1 MSNSKFDFNHVR
13 YENQISQ
20 IIEIS
25 LIDQYGTNG
34 YKSIIKTM
42 MKECGKSEKEI
53 TGNYGLFA
61 NMVQVVFGRIGD
73 TKILDPIKME
83 INRIEINKT
92 NYTNTIEIPN
102 IQKKQMRLLIA
113 DDEPHLLEIYQ
124 DWLKLDN
131 RHIIT
136 AENGQKCLEIYQKEY
151 AHSKLNQLQNYFDV
165 VILDHNMPLLNGLQ
179 TAMEILKINPNQ
191 RIIFASGYIEN
202 IVLDSLTEINKAI
215 EVIKKPFSI
224 EALDDMINNKT
235 LLDKFEEINSNQ
247 KEESISVRYS
257 NAMTILNSY
266 NHKCQDR

>member
-1 MSNSKFDFNHVR
+1 MSNSKFDFNHIR

-61 NMVQVVFGRIGD
+61 NMVQTVFGKIGD
-73 TKILDPIKME
+73 SKILEPIKME
-83 INRIEINKT
+83 INRLGIT
-92 NYTNTIEIPN
+92 QTNTTEIPDMQ
-102 IQKKQMRLLIA
+102 IKQMRLLIA
-113 DDEPHLLEIYQ
+113 DDEPHLLSVYQ

-131 RHIIT
+131 RHVIT
-136 AENGQKCLEIYQKEY
+136 AENGQKCLEIYC
-151 AHSKLNQLQNYFDV
+151 AHSKSNQLQNYFDV
-165 VILDHNMPLLNGLQ
+165 VILDHNMPVLNGLQ
-179 TAMEILKINPNQ
+179 TAIEILKINPNQ

-235 LLDKFEEINSNQ
+235 LLNKFEEINSNQ
-247 KEESISVRYS
+247 REESISVKYS
-257 NAMTILNSY
+257 NAMEILNNY
-266 NHKCQDR
+266 NRK

>member
-1 MSNSKFDFNHVR
+1 MSNSKFDFNHIR

-61 NMVQVVFGRIGD
+61 NMVQTVFGKIGD
-73 TKILDPIKME
+73 SKILEPIKME
-83 INRIEINKT
+83 INRLGIT
-92 NYTNTIEIPN
+92 QTNTTEILDM
-102 IQKKQMRLLIA
+102 QTKQMRLLIA
-113 DDEPHLLEIYQ
+113 DDEPHLLSVYQ

-131 RHIIT
+131 RHVIT
-136 AENGQKCLEIYQKEY
+136 AENGQKCLEIYC
-151 AHSKLNQLQNYFDV
+151 AHSKSNQLQNYFDV
-165 VILDHNMPLLNGLQ
+165 VILDHNMPVLNGLQ
-179 TAMEILKINPNQ
+179 TAIEILKINPNQ

-235 LLDKFEEINSNQ
+235 LLNKFEEINSNQ
-247 KEESISVRYS
+247 REESISVKYS
-257 NAMTILNSY
+257 NAMEILNNY
-266 NHKCQDR
+266 NRK

>member
-1 MSNSKFDFNHVR
+1 MSNSKLDFNHVR
-13 YENQISQ
+13 YENQISE

-53 TGNYGLFA
+53 TGNYELFA

-83 INRIEINKT
+83 INKLEINKI
-92 NYTNTIEIPN
+92 NHTNTIEVPN
-102 IQKKQMRLLIA
+102 TQTKQMRLLIA
-113 DDEPHLLEIYQ
+113 DDEPHLLNLYQ

-131 RHIIT
+131 RHVIT
-136 AENGQKCLEIYQKEY
+136 AENGQKCLEIYH
-151 AHSKLNQLQNYFDV
+151 AHSKLNQLQSYFDV
-165 VILDHNMPLLNGLQ
+165 VILDHNMPELNGLQ
-179 TAMEILKINPNQ
+179 TAIEILKINPNQ

-235 LLDKFEEINSNQ
+235 LLDKFEEFNSNQ
-247 KEESISVRYS
+247 KEENISVRYS
-257 NAMTILNSY
+257 NAMEILNNY
-266 NHKCQDR
+266 NSK

>member
-1 MSNSKFDFNHVR
+1 MSNSKFDFNHIR

-61 NMVQVVFGRIGD
+61 NMVQIVFGKIGD
-73 TKILDPIKME
+73 SKILEPIKME
-83 INRIEINKT
+83 INRLGIT
-92 NYTNTIEIPN
+92 QTNTTEIPDM
-102 IQKKQMRLLIA
+102 QTKQIRLLIA
-113 DDEPHLLEIYQ
+113 DDEPHLLSVYQ

-131 RHIIT
+131 RHVIT
-136 AENGQKCLEIYQKEY
+136 AENGQKCLEIYC
-151 AHSKLNQLQNYFDV
+151 AHSKSNQLQNYFDV
-165 VILDHNMPLLNGLQ
+165 VILDHNMPVLNGLQ
-179 TAMEILKINPNQ
+179 TAIEILKINPNQ

-235 LLDKFEEINSNQ
+235 LLNKFEEINSNQ
-247 KEESISVRYS
+247 REESISVKYS
-257 NAMTILNSY
+257 NAMEILNNY
-266 NHKCQDR
+266 NRK

>member
-61 NMVQVVFGRIGD
+61 NMVQTVFGKIGD
-73 TKILDPIKME
+73 SKILEPVKME
-83 INRIEINKT
+83 INRLGIT
-92 NYTNTIEIPN
+92 QTNTIEIPDM
-102 IQKKQMRLLIA
+102 QTKQMRLLIA
-113 DDEPHLLEIYQ
+113 DDEPHLLSVYQ

-131 RHIIT
+131 RHVIT
-136 AENGQKCLEIYQKEY
+136 AENGQKCLEIYC
-151 AHSKLNQLQNYFDV
+151 AHSKSNQLQNYFDV
-165 VILDHNMPLLNGLQ
+165 VILDHNMPVLNGLQ
-179 TAMEILKINPNQ
+179 TAIEILKINPNQ

-235 LLDKFEEINSNQ
+235 LLKKFEEINSNQ
-247 KEESISVRYS
+247 REESISVKYS
-257 NAMTILNSY
+257 NAMEILNNY
-266 NHKCQDR
+266 NRK

>member
-92 NYTNTIEIPN
+92 NHTNTIEIPN
-102 IQKKQMRLLIA
+102 MQTKQMRLLIA

-136 AENGQKCLEIYQKEY
+136 AENGQKCLEIYQKEH

-165 VILDHNMPLLNGLQ
+165 VILDHNMPILNGLQ
-179 TAMEILKINPNQ
+179 TAIEILKINPNQ

-247 KEESISVRYS
+247 KEENISVRYS
-257 NAMTILNSY
+257 NAMTILNRY

>member
-61 NMVQVVFGRIGD
+61 NMVQTVFGKIGD
-73 TKILDPIKME
+73 SKILEPIKME
-83 INRIEINKT
+83 INRLGIT
-92 NYTNTIEIPN
+92 QTNTIEIPDM
-102 IQKKQMRLLIA
+102 QTKQMRLLIA
-113 DDEPHLLEIYQ
+113 DDEPHLLSVYQ

-131 RHIIT
+131 RHVIT
-136 AENGQKCLEIYQKEY
+136 AENGQKCLEIYC
-151 AHSKLNQLQNYFDV
+151 AHSKSNQLQNYFDV
-165 VILDHNMPLLNGLQ
+165 VILDHNMPVLNGLQ
-179 TAMEILKINPNQ
+179 TAIEILKINPNQ

-235 LLDKFEEINSNQ
+235 LLNKFEEINSNQ
-247 KEESISVRYS
+247 REESISVKYS
-257 NAMTILNSY
+257 NAMEILNNY
-266 NHKCQDR
+266 NQK

>member
-1 MSNSKFDFNHVR
+1 MSNSRFDFNHVR

-42 MKECGKSEKEI
+42 MKECGRAEKEI

-61 NMVQVVFGRIGD
+61 NMVQTVFGKIGD
-73 TKILDPIKME
+73 SKILEPIKME
-83 INRIEINKT
+83 INRLGIT
-92 NYTNTIEIPN
+92 QTNTTEIPDLQ
-102 IQKKQMRLLIA
+102 IKQMRLLIA
-113 DDEPHLLEIYQ
+113 DDEPHLLSVYQ

-131 RHIIT
+131 RHVIT
-136 AENGQKCLEIYQKEY
+136 AENGQKCLEIYC
-151 AHSKLNQLQNYFDV
+151 AHSKSNQLQNYFDV
-165 VILDHNMPLLNGLQ
+165 VILDHNMPVLNGLQ
-179 TAMEILKINPNQ
+179 TAIEILKINPNQ

-235 LLDKFEEINSNQ
+235 LLNKFEEINSNQ
-247 KEESISVRYS
+247 REESISVKYS
-257 NAMTILNSY
+257 NAMEILNNY
-266 NHKCQDR
+266 NRK

>member
-20 IIEIS
+20 VIEIS

-42 MKECGKSEKEI
+42 MKECGRSEKEI

-61 NMVQVVFGRIGD
+61 NMVQAVFGKIGD
-73 TKILDPIKME
+73 SKILEPIKME
-83 INRIEINKT
+83 INRLGINQ
-92 NYTNTIEIPN
+92 TNTIDVPS
-102 IQKKQMRLLIA
+102 IQAKQMRLLIA
-113 DDEPHLLEIYQ
+113 DDEPHLLSVYQ

-131 RHIIT
+131 RHVIT
-136 AENGQKCLEIYQKEY
+136 AENGQKCLEIYR
-151 AHSKLNQLQNYFDV
+151 AHAKSNQLQNYFDV
-165 VILDHNMPLLNGLQ
+165 VILDHNMPVLNGLQ
-179 TAMEILKINPNQ
+179 TAIEILKINPNQ
-191 RIIFASGYIEN
+191 RIIFASGHIED

-235 LLDKFEEINSNQ
+235 LLNKFEEINSNQ
-247 KEESISVRYS
+247 KENISVRYA
-257 NAMTILNSY
+257 NAMEILNNY
-266 NHKCQDR
+266 NRK

>member
-42 MKECGKSEKEI
+42 IKECGKSEKEI

-61 NMVQVVFGRIGD
+61 NMVQTVFGKIGD
-73 TKILDPIKME
+73 SKILEPIKME
-83 INRIEINKT
+83 INRLGIT
-92 NYTNTIEIPN
+92 QTNTTEIPDLQ
-102 IQKKQMRLLIA
+102 IKQMRLLIA
-113 DDEPHLLEIYQ
+113 DDEPHLLSVYQ

-131 RHIIT
+131 RHVIT
-136 AENGQKCLEIYQKEY
+136 AENGQKCLEIYC
-151 AHSKLNQLQNYFDV
+151 AHSKSNQLQNYFDV
-165 VILDHNMPLLNGLQ
+165 VILDHNMPVLNGLQ
-179 TAMEILKINPNQ
+179 TAIEILKINPNQ

-235 LLDKFEEINSNQ
+235 LLNKFEEINSNQ
-247 KEESISVRYS
+247 REESISVKYS
-257 NAMTILNSY
+257 NAMEILNNY
-266 NHKCQDR
+266 NRK

>member
-1 MSNSKFDFNHVR
+1 MSNSKCDFNHIR

-61 NMVQVVFGRIGD
+61 NMVQTVFGKIGD
-73 TKILDPIKME
+73 SKILEPIKME
-83 INRIEINKT
+83 INRLGIT
-92 NYTNTIEIPN
+92 QTNTIEIPD
-102 IQKKQMRLLIA
+102 IQTKQMRLLIA
-113 DDEPHLLEIYQ
+113 DDEPHLLSVYQ

-131 RHIIT
+131 RHVTT
-136 AENGQKCLEIYQKEY
+136 AENGQKCLEIYC
-151 AHSKLNQLQNYFDV
+151 AHSKSNQLQNYFDV
-165 VILDHNMPLLNGLQ
+165 VILDHNMPVLNGLQ
-179 TAMEILKINPNQ
+179 TAIEILKINPNQ

-202 IVLDSLTEINKAI
+202 IVLYSLTEINKAI

-235 LLDKFEEINSNQ
+235 LLNKFEEINSNQ
-247 KEESISVRYS
+247 REESISVKYS
-257 NAMTILNSY
+257 NAMEILN
-266 NHKCQDR
+266 NDNRK